1 MRKNI
6 GLLTLLAIP
15 ASILLFQA
23 CLKDTVSTTYKIYT
37 PVYTL
42 KSTVLAGI
50 NSIANQ
56 PINKAGQLYI
66 KDKYIYLN
74 EPEKGIHVID
84 NSDPTH
90 PSQIAFLS
98 IPGNDNVAI
107 RGNILYADMYNDLLA
122 IDITDP
128 RHTKVVGSL
137 HNAFPNRSYSADS
150 NYIISK
156 WNIHDTVIHSK
167 VDDHIYY
174 GLPNTDI
181 LFLSNV
187 APAAAQS
194 AANAATT
201 GTAGSTATMALV
213 GNYLYAVPEAHTLGI
228 VSLADPNNP
237 AFVKTMYAGFD
248 LETIFPLRDNL
259 LLGSMTGV
267 YIYSLTDPAAPT
279 QIGMFSHGRSCD
291 PVIADNTNAYVTLR
305 SGTRCGSASNE
316 LDVLDATDL
325 TKTTLLKTYAMNK
338 PSGLGKDGNTLF
350 ICDSPSIRIFDA
362 TNPTMLQQLSTLPV
376 TNAYDLI
383 AGNKH
388 LIVASK
394 DGLYQ
399 YDYSDPAHPALLS
412 RLAIQPTA
420 NE

>member
-6 GLLTLLAIP
+6 GLLSLA
-15 ASILLFQA
+15 AVATVGAFLFQA
-23 CLKDTVSTTYKIYT
+23 CLKDTVATKYKVYI

-42 KSTVLAGI
+42 KSTVLASI
-50 NSIANQ
+50 NSPASQ

-90 PSQIAFLS
+90 PSPIAFLA

-122 IDITDP
+122 LDITDP
-128 RHTKVVGSL
+128 RHAIIVGSL
-137 HNAFPNRSYSADS
+137 HNAFPYRSYSSDS
-150 NYIISK
+150 NFVLTK
-156 WNIHDTVIHSK
+156 WNIHDTVVHSK
-167 VDDHIYY
+167 IDDHIYY
-174 GLPNTDI
+174 GVPGTNM
-181 LFLSNV
+181 LFFSSSL
-187 APAAAQS
+187 AAAAQS
-194 AANAATT
+194 STGT
-201 GTAGSTATMALV
+201 GTAGSTATMTLV
-213 GNYLYAVPEAHTLGI
+213 GNYLYAVPERHTLGV
-228 VSLADPNNP
+228 VSLADPKNP
-237 AFVKTMYAGFD
+237 AFVKTIFAGID

-259 LLGSMTGV
+259 LLGSMEGV
-267 YIYSLTDPAAPT
+267 YIYSLSDPANPS

-291 PVIADNTNAYVTLR
+291 PVIADAENAYVTLR
-305 SGTRCGSASNE
+305 SGTYCGAASNE
-316 LDVLDATDL
+316 LDVLNAHDL
-325 TKTTLLKTYAMNK
+325 TNTSLLKTYPLNK
-338 PSGLGKDGNTLF
+338 PSGLGKDGNILF
-350 ICDSPSIRIFDA
+350 ICDSPAVRVFDA
-362 TNPTMLQQLSTLPV
+362 TNPSMLQQLTTLPV
-376 TNAYDLI
+376 SKAYDLI
-383 AGNKH
+383 AANKH
-388 LIVASK
+388 LIVAST